1 MFREIDRTLID
12 DGAIDRRVGELAD
25 ELAAALQAEI
35 AQTGVERVAVIPI
48 MTGAL
53 VFTADLIRRLPLKLS
68 LELVTVSS
76 YPGRTTE
83 SQGVK
88 LRGSIPD
95 GLEGA
100 HVVVIDDILDSGRT
114 LAAVREAVLEQ
125 SPASLRFVVLLE
137 KRARREQ
144 AVNAEQVG
152 FQIPDEFVVGYG
164 LDYDGY
170 YRNLP
175 QIATLKP
182 EHVRAGG
189 EGDG

>member
-1 MFREIDRTLID
+1 VFREIDRTLID
-12 DGAIDRRVGELAD
+12 EAAIGRRVGELAD

-35 AQTGVERVAVIPI
+35 ERTGVERVAVIPI

-53 VFTADLIRRLPLKLS
+53 VFTADLIRCLPLKLS

-76 YPGRTTE
+76 YPGNATE
-83 SQGVK
+83 SKGAL
-88 LRGSIPD
+88 LRGSISA

-100 HVVVIDDILDSGRT
+100 HVVVIDDILDSGGT
-114 LAAVREAVLEQ
+114 LAAVRDAILEQ

-144 AVNAEQVG
+144 AVNAQHVG

-164 LDYDGY
+164 LDFDGY

-175 QIATLKP
+175 SIATLRP
-182 EHVRAGG
+182 EHVQGG
-189 EGDG
+189 R

>member
-12 DGAIDRRVGELAD
+12 AEAIKRRVAAMAD
-25 ELAAALQAEI
+25 ELAVALQAEI
-35 AQTGVERVAVIPI
+35 DRTGIDRVAVMPI

-68 LELVTVSS
+68 LELITVSS

-83 SQGVK
+83 SRGAT
-88 LRGSIPD
+88 LRGSIPE
-95 GLEGA
+95 GLGGA

-114 LAAVREAVLEQ
+114 LSTVQSAILAQ
-125 SPASLRFVVLLE
+125 SPASLRFIVLLE

-144 AVNAEQVG
+144 EILAQHVG

-164 LDYDGY
+164 LDFDGY

-175 QIATLKP
+175 DIATLKAD
-182 EHVRAGG
+182 HVLGG
-189 EGDG
+189 ASGG